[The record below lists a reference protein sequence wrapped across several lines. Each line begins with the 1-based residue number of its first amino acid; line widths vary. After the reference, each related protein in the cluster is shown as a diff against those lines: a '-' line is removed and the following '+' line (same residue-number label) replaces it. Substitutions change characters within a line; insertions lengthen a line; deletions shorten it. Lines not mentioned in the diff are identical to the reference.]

1 MSARKAAPKLNL
13 APMRKWKPPK
23 GWMRITAIDAHTGGE
38 PFRVITGGFPDLSG
52 GTILARRRWVKERFD
67 HLRTAL
73 MWEPRGHADMY
84 GCIVT
89 PPVTPGADIGVLFMH
104 NEGYST
110 MCGHGIIAITKVVLE
125 TGLFPMKAPE
135 TTVRIDS
142 PAGLITAHARVVQ
155 GQVTSVR
162 FQNVPSFVL
171 ARDETVDVAGL
182 GRVRYD
188 IAFGGAFYAYVN
200 AQDVGVRCI
209 PDDFRPLIEKGMAIK
224 RAVMASRSIPH
235 PFEEDLSFLYGTIF
249 VAPPMGERSH
259 SRNVCIF
266 AEGEVDRSPTGTGVS
281 GRLAIHH
288 ARGEVGLNERIVV
301 ESIIGSRFSGRV
313 VGTAPFGD
321 YPAIIPEVEGT
332 AHICGRQEFL
342 IDPTDPFRD
351 GFILR

>member
-1 MSARKAAPKLNL
+1 MSARKATPKLNL
-13 APMRKWKPPK
+13 APMRQWKPPK

-182 GRVRYD
+182 GRVRCD

-200 AQDVGVRCI
+200 AQDAGVRCI

-313 VGTAPFGD
+313 VGTTTFGD